1 MAGNENKENDLVVE
15 LDPGSSVSFPQTPA
29 HLLKRSVSTVL
40 KQSNVEGSETV
51 EVGSVACDAPVKNI
65 SPLRRACVQQGR
77 LPLASKD
84 NNRASSFGVQQQQQ
98 QPSLKR
104 ENSFYK
110 KRKPFERV
118 SLGPNE
124 QLLANPRRL
133 KKYGSVL
140 GYNGLPRMKSLVLK
154 DVGQSEEQEDNDED
168 NDEDDDEDDNV
179 LRLKLRNAFNSS
191 DEVKEVGGLFG
202 KTAGLQQLIRD
213 SKKEEEDFEDREIE
227 YCPPKPEPLP
237 YVPDGHVP
245 LLKED
250 IEKLTTFRS
259 AYLIEDECSKSSEDT
274 ESGFL
279 DLEDMESGEED
290 EEMSDTSEY
299 SEKKHIGAVSGRP
312 TLELE
317 PRYAG
322 EGLTARE
329 LNDLVGD

>member
-1 MAGNENKENDLVVE
+1 MPGNENKENDLVIE
-15 LDPGSSVSFPQTPA
+15 PEPGSTVSFPQTPA
-29 HLLKRSVSTVL
+29 HLLKRSVSTVF
-40 KQSNVEGSETV
+40 KQPNVDDSEKPDLSNA
-51 EVGSVACDAPVKNI
+51 ACDAPIKNI
-65 SPLRRACVQQGR
+65 SPLRRACAQQGR

-84 NNRASSFGVQQQQQ
+84 NNRASSFGLQQQQQ
-98 QPSLKR
+98 QPLLKR
-104 ENSFYK
+104 DNSLYK

-118 SLGPNE
+118 PLGPNE

-140 GYNGLPRMKSLVLK
+140 GYNSLPKMKSLVLK

-168 NDEDDDEDDNV
+168 DDEDDSV
-179 LRLKLRNAFNSS
+179 LRLKLRDALNNS
-191 DEVKEVGGLFG
+191 DGAKEVGGLFG
-202 KTAGLQQLIRD
+202 KTGGLQQLIRD
-213 SKKEEEDFEDREIE
+213 SKREEEDFEDREIE
-227 YCPPKPEPLP
+227 YCPPKHDPLP

-259 AYLIEDECSKSSEDT
+259 PYLIEDECSKSSEDT
-274 ESGFL
+274 EGGFL
-279 DLEDMESGEED
+279 DLEDIESGQED
-290 EEMSDTSEY
+290 EEMSDASEY
-299 SEKKHIGAVSGRP
+299 TGKTHVDAISGRT

-322 EGLTARE
+322 EGLSASE